1 MPSQT
6 IPMIGSATLFAS
18 KLHLSPFLENN
29 EKLKKIKKIKKNRAS
44 SSGDLE
50 TLQRLVTNGVNINLS
65 DYDKRTPLHLA
76 ATNNDLNMVKFL
88 LANTE
93 IPMGA
98 KDRWGF
104 TAEDEA
110 VRNNFDE
117 ISSALRS
124 KAVA

>member
-1 MPSQT
+1 M
-6 IPMIGSATLFAS
+6 FAS
-18 KLHLSPFLENN
+18 KHHLSPFLENN

>member
-1 MPSQT
+1 
-6 IPMIGSATLFAS
+6 
-18 KLHLSPFLENN
+18 
-29 EKLKKIKKIKKNRAS
+29 
-44 SSGDLE
+44 
-50 TLQRLVTNGVNINLS
+50 
-65 DYDKRTPLHLA
+65 
-76 ATNNDLNMVKFL
+76 MVKFL